1 MHLFDTDQIAKKCE
15 IADCR
20 IRVKSQNAPSEVLTL
35 YKKEKKKKETGG
47 KVKRAETA

>member
-35 YKKEKKKKETGG
+35 YKKEKKRRKKQGG
-47 KVKRAETA
+47 R